1 MEDFLHEN
9 RHLLFALGLP
19 LAGNVVYY
27 VTQDEEYYKVSRY
40 NVSPANLYYYESFFS
55 LIQGLKKPSF
65 NPPDAVFFVVWNLLY
80 LTTGYASYRVSN
92 ES

>member
-27 VTQDEEYYKVSRY
+27 VTQDEEYYKVSSCFTGKS
-40 NVSPANLYYYESFFS
+40 VVLQIFFFLSFR
-55 LIQGLKKPSF
+55 
-65 NPPDAVFFVVWNLLY
+65 A
-80 LTTGYASYRVSN
+80 
-92 ES
+92 